1 MSLQNSYH
9 HLATPEFLSGEVFS
23 QCDIF
28 PSPLYETAWASRFT
42 GSLLGTPP
50 RADTGC
56 PSVWLQQIPAT
67 PFFAASTIVSLGDSS
82 LTHFTR
88 CLAALF
94 WGEASHRRA
103 SHPIPALRDGVVL
116 SRLRAKIQ
124 NGITYKC
131 AELALESMYCVSE
144 FPKAQLWAV

>member
-1 MSLQNSYH
+1 MS
-9 HLATPEFLSGEVFS
+9 
-23 QCDIF
+23 DIL
-28 PSPLYETAWASRFT
+28 PSPLYEAAWASRFT

-67 PFFAASTIVSLGDSS
+67 PFFAASTIVSFGDSS

-94 WGEASHRRA
+94 WGEASHRHA
-103 SHPIPALRDGVVL
+103 SHPMPALRDGVVL
-116 SRLRAKIQ
+116 SRLRAK
-124 NGITYKC
+124 
-131 AELALESMYCVSE
+131 ALSSNLEDFYVNILWETLSDARKFWVRSMVRS
-144 FPKAQLWAV
+144 QI